1 MSRCMP
7 TSHHSTSRDT
17 NEINTAGY
25 AAYHIILFYRRG
37 DSVLDSIVEPAYGL
51 WGGGVASRNLNY
63 KESETETGF
72 IPFIFGG
79 YGSVFIE
86 INRAGV
92 TFMVLFLLLS
102 SVNFARINS
111 EMLMTTWL
119 TLLQDVSGAH
129 ESHEW
134 DLQLYRRDFFGS
146 VQLLSTIGIQYQ
158 NEKLVNYY
166 YGTSTYSA
174 SNAFGAE
181 LELIA
186 TYSTGDWGFF
196 RQHPLIYLR
205 Q

>member
-86 INRAGV
+86 TNRAGV
-92 TFMVLFLLLS
+92 TFYHDGSFFA
-102 SVNFARINS
+102 SVIGQLRTHQFRDADDNLAFAAAGC
-111 EMLMTTWL
+111 L
-119 TLLQDVSGAH
+119 
-129 ESHEW
+129 
-134 DLQLYRRDFFGS
+134 RR
-146 VQLLSTIGIQYQ
+146 
-158 NEKLVNYY
+158 
-166 YGTSTYSA
+166 A
-174 SNAFGAE
+174 
-181 LELIA
+181 
-186 TYSTGDWGFF
+186 
-196 RQHPLIYLR
+196 
-205 Q
+205 